1 MNTFFEYLPLV
12 ALLSP
17 ALVVVAMNVAL
28 RLAGEEGTLLLPG
41 MNGYRGASTAEVASF
56 FPDREP
62 PMEEQDMPEV
72 EYRKAA

>member
-1 MNTFFEYLPLV
+1 MNTFFEYLPLA

-17 ALVVVAMNVAL
+17 VMVVAAMNVAL
-28 RLAGEEGTLLLPG
+28 RISGEAGTLLFPG
-41 MNGYRGASTAEVASF
+41 AGDYPTANLGHVAHF

-62 PMEEQDMPEV
+62 ALEEQEAPEV